1 MAEKRENTI
10 ALRPKPEPFFNA
22 TNQKELAVKYIK
34 RLIAAKYQCLL
45 KDQFFAKISAS
56 ASKNTN

>member
-22 TNQKELAVKYIK
+22 TNQKELAVK
-34 RLIAAKYQCLL
+34 
-45 KDQFFAKISAS
+45 
-56 ASKNTN
+56 